1 MKDTEGVLVL
11 LQDIKEMLWGLVL
24 LLIGL
29 ALCAAGLLGVLLGIP
44 LIIGIIVCVAGIAYA
59 HHGFTHH
66 EVVEKKDE
74 K

>member
-1 MKDTEGVLVL
+1 MNNTEGMLVL
-11 LQDIKEMLWGLVL
+11 LQDLKEMLWGLVL

-29 ALCAAGLLGVLLGIP
+29 ALCAAGLLGLLWGIP
-44 LIIGIIVCVAGIAYA
+44 LIVGIIVCVAGIAYS